1 MSDTSDQVALQ
12 ELLELLK
19 SAKDAAARIHAPTR
33 MREPDFVTDEGKCM
47 KHLEIG
53 GERVVVPLHRPIG
66 GIIVLDDDLAKMLAK
81 RDRDLKENKK
91 KTRGSSSSSRLS
103 TRTSSNIRGNV
114 GTLNDERAALATG
127 GAQEAEHT
135 AARER
140 RGISSNIRGNVET
153 LATGRGSSSSS
164 PLSTRTSS
172 DIRGNVGTLNDER
185 AALATGG
192 AQEAEH
198 TAARERRGTSGN
210 IRGDLW
216 TVDEEQNMWILL
228 DDDSAVEREGQEE
241 EEEAVEKGER
251 YDDAVGEATVED
263 EGRDE
268 AVGKEEAVEY
278 DEKWR
283 VLRDFAAEVVAEMF
297 NQLDAMDK
305 PDAFPITDTVLTSVF
320 TELSTSALNNI
331 SCASPEGL
339 EDEDLVCL
347 SDANSEVLSKYNSSQ
362 PARECRAL
370 IFKRLRRLKVQSLQ
384 EMGYSG
390 SQARDAF
397 RTKES
402 KSKRNRNKTLKQRER
417 KKARKDSEHQ
427 VIVEGVPQLPRLSV
441 ALKEHQ
447 VCIEGLKR
455 KLVVV
460 VTALDTG
467 MKLKEKITAA
477 TNIPTEELTLRKNS
491 KLVQDNLRIDKQD
504 IKSGDTLRCHAGRGL
519 GGSNSPVDEAGQEE
533 AVEGD
538 GEDSD
543 VQQGEDQAGQ
553 EEAVEGNGV
562 HDEDED
568 DEDSGGVIDIEKD
581 DIYQE
586 RFPRE

>member
-12 ELLELLK
+12 ALVELLK

-91 KTRGSSSSSRLS
+91 KTRGISSSSRLF
-103 TRTSSNIRGNV
+103 TRTSSN
-114 GTLNDERAALATG
+114 
-127 GAQEAEHT
+127 
-135 AARER
+135 
-140 RGISSNIRGNVET
+140 
-153 LATGRGSSSSS
+153 
-164 PLSTRTSS
+164 
-172 DIRGNVGTLNDER
+172 IRGNVGTLNDER

-241 EEEAVEKGER
+241 EEEAVVEREAVEKGER

-331 SCASPEGL
+331 SCASTEGL

-441 ALKEHQ
+441 AVTGLDTGKVLKEKVAKQADIPTGELMTLHNGQRLIKDGDMMKEQNVHEMTTLTARFKEHQ

-533 AVEGD
+533 AVEG
-538 GEDSD
+538 
-543 VQQGEDQAGQ
+543 
-553 EEAVEGNGV
+553 NGV